1 MPACMTGVMP
11 ALQTV
16 SISGIG
22 HPVLQEQAEPDSI
35 SRLAARS
42 GLASFVMLKGIDMAH
57 RSLTRYGA
65 VAQAFHWLTAIV
77 VLVAFIF
84 GPGGSEQRVYS
95 HARDFDRQL
104 HETLGLCVLTLVVLR
119 VLWRMMD
126 KRPDPPDVARWMD
139 VSAKAVQ
146 GALYLLLFTL
156 PLTAIAGAW
165 LGGHPLTLLAGIEI
179 APPIGTAH
187 AAGETIAEIH
197 TWLGDAI
204 MWIAGLHALA
214 ALFHHFFLRDGVLVS
229 MLPRWIPLRHPDE

>member
-1 MPACMTGVMP
+1 MFFVPFAEKCCAGFAGNNV
-11 ALQTV
+11 
-16 SISGIG
+16 
-22 HPVLQEQAEPDSI
+22 QEQAEPDSI
-35 SRLAARS
+35 SRLAAQS

-57 RSLTRYGA
+57 RSLARYGA
-65 VAQAFHWLTAIV
+65 VAQVFHWLTAIV

-84 GPGGSEQRVYS
+84 GPGGSELRVYS

-119 VLWRMMD
+119 LLWRMMD

-146 GALYLLLFTL
+146 GVLYLLLFAL

-165 LGGHPLTLLAGIEI
+165 LEGHPLTLLAGVEI
-179 APPIGTAH
+179 APPFGPSHDIGAS
-187 AAGETIAEIH
+187 IATIH

-204 MWIAGLHALA
+204 MWVAGLHALA

>member
-1 MPACMTGVMP
+1 MTVIMP
-11 ALQTV
+11 ALQAG
-16 SISGIG
+16 SRSGFG
-22 HPVLQEQAEPDSI
+22 RSVVQEQAEPDSI

-42 GLASFVMLKGIDMAH
+42 GLASFVKLKGIDMAH
-57 RSLTRYGA
+57 RSLARYGA
-65 VAQAFHWLTAIV
+65 VAQVFHWLTAIV

-146 GALYLLLFTL
+146 GVLYLLLFAL
-156 PLTAIAGAW
+156 PLTAITGAW
-165 LGGHPLTLLAGIEI
+165 LEGHPLTLLAGIEI

-204 MWIAGLHALA
+204 MWVAGLHALA